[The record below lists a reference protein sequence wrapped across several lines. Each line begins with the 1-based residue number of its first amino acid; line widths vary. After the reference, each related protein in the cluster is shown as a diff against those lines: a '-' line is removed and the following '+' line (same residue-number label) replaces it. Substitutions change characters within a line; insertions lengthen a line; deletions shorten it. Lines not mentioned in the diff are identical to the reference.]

1 MFGGELNIQGKM
13 AALQTLASGIFL
25 MSMGGHE
32 LVCKRAEPYKCE
44 QTNSVKCLKSCFQNF
59 NQLHISDDLT

>member
-44 QTNSVKCLKSCFQNF
+44 KCLKSCFQNF
-59 NQLHISDDLT
+59 NQLHILDDLK